1 MNIQTNRPT
10 IKDVVTPSNTVDS
23 VRRAK
28 KLNVLD
34 IITVLLYV
42 PDQKYF
48 SWNYNFDL
56 WKGLTSFFADKLVT
70 ATSDSLD

>member
-1 MNIQTNRPT
+1 MNIQNNRPT
-10 IKDVVTPSNTVDS
+10 IKDVVTPSNTVDR
-23 VRRAK
+23 VRIAK
-28 KLNVLD
+28 KLNALD
-34 IITVLLYV
+34 IITVILYV

-56 WKGLTSFFADKLVT
+56 WKGLIRFFTDKFVT